1 MDEISY
7 QLTTEE
13 ILEHT
18 ARDGALFAS
27 LFLAKTFSL
36 ESPSFHKEI
45 WATIEN
51 PDNQYVC
58 IEVFRDGAK
67 TTITRAF
74 VLKSICFATV
84 RLILFISES
93 QTHARNSIDWLQK
106 RVTEKLEGLCV
117 SKFFKLKVG
126 KIDNRNELEIINQLY
141 GTTIRVIAIGA
152 DSQVR
157 GFNIDDDRP
166 DLIVADDYLPAEI
179 MGDVTR
185 DFYVNKFFGGLVNAL
200 AARTINPYSKVIN
213 LATRT
218 AEEDVI
224 GMCEKD
230 PRWICKKFSIFDEK
244 GESRWKSK
252 WSTAKLLLDKQADAA
267 KNMLS
272 VWYREKECKL
282 IKSEVT
288 TFKDSWL
295 SLYDEEDDGWIYF
308 LACDPVPPPSPHQIA
323 TGLKHKDWEVWSVVG
338 YKAGRFRLAEQTQ
351 NKGHD
356 ILWTLDEA
364 FHLMRKWKPKA
375 IGIESVAYQRTI
387 AYQLRERMR
396 LERNYTQV
404 LELDD
409 KRSKY
414 HKIADTLSS
423 ITQTGNLDIQR
434 NCSTFQIQF
443 AEYPGGAHD
452 DHLDSCQLGIN
463 TAKEYL
469 GGQYLIDQPG
479 QEMKTIYDKEFE
491 KLQKEGG
498 SGLCP

>member
-1 MDEISY
+1 MAEVSY
-7 QLTTEE
+7 KLTEE
-13 ILEHT
+13 EVLEYT
-18 ARDGALFAS
+18 ARDGALFS
-27 LFLAKTFSL
+27 QLFLPKTFSL
-36 ESPSFHKEI
+36 EPPDFHKEI
-45 WATIEN
+45 WSTIEN
-51 PDNQYVC
+51 PDNRYVC

-84 RLILFISES
+84 KLILFTSES
-93 QTHARNSIDWLQK
+93 QKRARDSVDWLQK
-106 RVTEKLEGLCV
+106 RVTERLDGLCV
-117 SKFFKLKVG
+117 SKFFKLKAG
-126 KIDNRNELEIINQLY
+126 KIDNRDELEIINQLY

-179 MGDVTR
+179 MGEVTR
-185 DFYVNKFFGGLVNAL
+185 KYYVDKFFGGLENTL
-200 AARTINPYSKVIN
+200 AAKTVNPFAKMLN

-218 AEEDVI
+218 ASDDII
-224 GMCEKD
+224 GMCQLD
-230 PRWICKKFSIFDEK
+230 PRWVCKQFSIFDEK

-252 WSTAKLLLDKQADAA
+252 WSTADLILEKQAAAA

-272 VWYREKECKL
+272 VWYREKECRL

-295 SLYDEEDDGWIYF
+295 LSYDEEDDGWIYF
-308 LACDPVPPPSPHQIA
+308 LACDPVPPPSPNQIK
-323 TGLKHKDWEVWSVVG
+323 TGLKHKDWEVWSVIG

-356 ILWTLDEA
+356 ILWTLNEA
-364 FHLMRKWKPKA
+364 FHLMTKWKPKA

-387 AYQLRERMR
+387 AFQLREKMR
-396 LERNYTQV
+396 IERNYTQV
-404 LELDD
+404 LELTDG
-409 KRSKY
+409 RSKY
-414 HKIADTLSS
+414 HKIADTLSP
-423 ITQTGNLDIQR
+423 IAQTGNLEVQQ
-434 NCSTFQIQF
+434 NCSAFQIQF
-443 AEYPGGAHD
+443 AEYPGCEHD
-452 DHLDSCQLGIN
+452 DHLDSAQLGIN

-469 GGQYLIDQPG
+469 GGQYIIDLPG
-479 QEMKTIYDKEFE
+479 SEFKTIYDKEFE